1 MRAIDS
7 MRRKAMNDI
16 KIRSRAILIM
26 AEEYEKLYKD
36 EKSSNGEKMEN
47 LDEIWRIITVNQIAL
62 TEILRENGL

>member
-7 MRRKAMNDI
+7 KRKIAMNDI
-16 KIRSRAILIM
+16 KVRARAILIM
-26 AEEYEKLYKD
+26 VDEFEIIYKSNSYSND
-36 EKSSNGEKMEN
+36 EKMNN

>member
-7 MRRKAMNDI
+7 KRKIAMNDI
-16 KIRSRAILIM
+16 KVRARAILIM
-26 AEEYEKLYKD
+26 VDEFEIIYKTN
-36 EKSSNGEKMEN
+36 SYSNEEKMNN